1 MANPNPALV
10 ALVSQAGDRAAETP
24 VSSLFI
30 GRWSSRALTGE
41 AIPDETLFALFE
53 AARFAPSYMN
63 SQPWR
68 FAFARRGEP
77 AFDRLAAS
85 LLPGNQIWAKEAS
98 ALVLVASKAA
108 FTPPGASEPILS
120 PASSFDTGA
129 AWASLA
135 LQASLLGWST
145 RAMAGFDK
153 DKARAATG
161 APESLK
167 LEAVIAIG
175 KRGDP
180 TLLPEERQPME
191 KPSPRKKMADIVF
204 AGGFPPDC

>member
-1 MANPNPALV
+1 MSEPSPSFV
-10 ALVSQAGDRAAETP
+10 SLVSQAGERAAATP
-24 VSSLFI
+24 VSSLFLE
-30 GRWSSRALTGE
+30 RWSSRALTGE
-41 AIPDETLFALFE
+41 PIPDKVLFALFE
-53 AARFAPSYMN
+53 AARYAPSSYN

-68 FAFARRGEP
+68 FVFARRGDED
-77 AFDRLAAS
+77 FDRLYACLS
-85 LLPGNQIWAKEAS
+85 DFNRVWAQNAS

-108 FTPPGASEPILS
+108 FVPEGQSEQLLS
-120 PASSFDTGA
+120 GSASFDTGA

-145 RAMAGFDK
+145 RAMGGFDR
-153 DKARAATG
+153 DRARAATG

-180 TLLPEERQPME
+180 SLLPEGRRPNE
-191 KPSPRKKMADIVF
+191 KPNGRKRIEEIVF
-204 AGGFPPDC
+204 AGSFPADC